1 MKPIEDLRKI
11 HIVGVAGSATSG
23 LARILRARGVAVSGS
38 DQSRAG
44 LEGLRR
50 AGVETVSRHC
60 AENLDST
67 VDLVVH
73 SAAVPRENS
82 ELHEARRRGIPVCK
96 FAEFLGAL
104 VETQHGLAIAGTH
117 GKTTTAG
124 MLASIFIAAGRDPS
138 FLIGGEHTA
147 LGSNWRHGT
156 GRDFILEACEFDR
169 SFHSFRPA
177 AGLITAFELDHP
189 DIYRDETMLLEAF
202 QGFVSRFMTPGLL
215 VINGDAAALDQLDVD
230 AGIRRVTFGFS
241 EHCDWRG
248 ELLEDDLTPNFEVH
262 RRSDGSSRHQRWGR
276 LRLSIPGRHNV
287 ANALA
292 AVALAAE
299 LGVSR
304 RAIAKGLAEFQGI
317 ARRYQVRGETG
328 GVTLVD
334 DYAHHPTEVRCTLR
348 TTRAVHPGRRVVAVF
363 QPHQFGRLQA
373 FGDGFAD
380 ALGEADCVALLP
392 VYSVRE
398 NPKGFPPGLLVGLE
412 KAIQARGAETLRLPS
427 PADAAWVLTGML
439 REGDVCVLLGAGDV
453 VRLTHALEASL
464 KWKR

>member
-44 LEGLRR
+44 LEPLQR
-50 AGVETVSRHC
+50 AGVETVSQHR
-60 AENLDST
+60 AENLDPA

-104 VETQHGLAIAGTH
+104 VETQHGLAVAGTH

-169 SFHSFRPA
+169 SFHAFRPA
-177 AGLITAFELDHP
+177 AGLITTLELDHP
-189 DIYRDETMLLEAF
+189 DIYRDESMLLEAF
-202 QGFVSRFMTPGLL
+202 QGFVSRFTTPGLL
-215 VINGDAAALDQLDVD
+215 VVNGDAPALGELRVG

-241 EHCDWRG
+241 DRCDWRG
-248 ELLEDDLTPNFEVH
+248 ELLEDGLHPRFAV
-262 RRSDGSSRHQRWGR
+262 RRRGDDNGNPWVR

-287 ANALA
+287 ANAVA
-292 AVALAAE
+292 AVSLAAE
-299 LGVSR
+299 LGISR
-304 RAIAKGLAEFQGI
+304 RAIAKGLAQFEGI
-317 ARRYQVRGETG
+317 ARRYQVRGEIG
-328 GVTLVD
+328 GITLVD
-334 DYAHHPTEVRCTLR
+334 DYAHHPTEVLCTLR
-348 TTRAVHPGRRVVAVF
+348 TARKVHPGKRIVAVF

-373 FGDGFAD
+373 FGNEFAD
-380 ALGEADCVALLP
+380 ALAEADQVALLP

-398 NPKGFPPGLLVGLE
+398 NPAGFPPGLLAGLE
-412 KAIQARGAETLRLPS
+412 KSIAARGAHTERLPS
-427 PADAAWVLTGML
+427 PCDAAWVLTGML

-453 VRLTHALEASL
+453 CRLTRALEASL
-464 KWKR
+464 AWKH